1 MKLVS
6 LSLIA
11 LAASQTAV
19 AFIAKNT
26 WKFSGN
32 PSGGLRDVTFPFK
45 MAGAAHKSGYYF
57 AQQFNFQNIS
67 RVGYC
72 GIQSRPN
79 GTGGKSIVHAVFS
92 TFQGNSTTQ
101 HSKCHMGADGSPA
114 GVSCAVE
121 FPGSYDAVYNVV
133 VEHVQG
139 TTWKGTAI
147 NNSTGESFH
156 IGSWTLPSTAGGIKS
171 NQLGFVE
178 YYPWN
183 SRHHGHECHD
193 LPRTAVTMFDPYSK
207 TPGAGTGRT
216 NKPYE
221 SGDCV
226 GKVAFSTE
234 KVANGYGVQCG
245 F

>member
-1 MKLVS
+1 MKLAS
-6 LSLIA
+6 LLLMA
-11 LAASQTAV
+11 LAAPQS
-19 AFIAKNT
+19 AFAFVAKNT
-26 WKFSGN
+26 WIFSGN
-32 PSGGLRDVTFPFK
+32 PPGGLRDVTFAFK
-45 MAGAAHKSGYYF
+45 MDGAPHKSGYYF
-57 AQQFNFQNIS
+57 AQQFNFQGIS
-67 RVGYC
+67 RVAYC

-101 HSKCHMGADGSPA
+101 DSKCHMGADGLRA

-121 FPGSYDAVYNVV
+121 FPGSYDAVYNIV

-156 IGSWTLPSTAGGIKS
+156 IGSWTLPSAAGGIKS
-171 NQLGFVE
+171 NQRGFVE

-183 SRHHGHECHD
+183 SRRHGHECRD

-207 TPGAGTGRT
+207 TPGAGTGRI

-221 SGDCV
+221 SGDCL
-226 GKVAFSTE
+226 GKVAFSTQ